1 MMIDEIIK
9 SIYSKG
15 CNLYLYIRA
24 CTISEKRPQENGV
37 PQVWKLDEMLR
48 LQWSSEKFYA
58 RGDFGTKP
66 NPSTWLLLNFGFGIQ

>member
-1 MMIDEIIK
+1 MV
-9 SIYSKG
+9 KG
-15 CNLYLYIRA
+15 ATCI
-24 CTISEKRPQENGV
+24 CISEHVLSVRKGHENGV

-58 RGDFGTKP
+58 RGDFVTKP

>member
-24 CTISEKRPQENGV
+24 CTIMRKGHENGV